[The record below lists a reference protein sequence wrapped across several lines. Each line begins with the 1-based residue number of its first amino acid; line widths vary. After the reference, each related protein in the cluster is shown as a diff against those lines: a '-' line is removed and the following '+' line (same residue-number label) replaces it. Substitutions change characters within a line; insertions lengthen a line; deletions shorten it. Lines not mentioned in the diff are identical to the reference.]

1 MKEKLDLLEKEAEK
15 SIDDAKTSQEIED
28 IRIAFLGKKGK
39 LTDILKNI
47 VGLSAEEKPEM
58 GKISNIVKENIQK
71 NIEEKKKNL
80 LSNEESQ
87 KIAKEKIDI
96 TLPGKKIDYGHQNLV
111 LTTMKEII
119 YNFKTLGY
127 SIAEGPEIED
137 DYHNFEALNMPADH
151 SAREMWDTFYLNNGY
166 LMRTHTSPVQIHLM
180 KEQKPPIKAIMPGK
194 VYRRDNDV
202 THSPVFHQVEG
213 LLVDR
218 GITFADLKGTLEVF
232 IRQMFGQDRNVR
244 FRPSYFPFTEPSAEI
259 DVECFLCNGK
269 GCSLCKDTGWI
280 EILGAGMVDPNV
292 FAAVNYD
299 ETEYSGFAFGM
310 GVERVAMLKHGIDD
324 IRLLYDGDLRFIKQ
338 F

>member
-218 GITFADLKGTLEVF
+218 GITFADLKGTL
-232 IRQMFGQDRNVR
+232 GQVIFPLPNQVRRSMLNV
-244 FRPSYFPFTEPSAEI
+244 SYVTA
-259 DVECFLCNGK
+259 K
-269 GCSLCKDTGWI
+269 GVLYAKI
-280 EILGAGMVDPNV
+280 PAG
-292 FAAVNYD
+292 
-299 ETEYSGFAFGM
+299 
-310 GVERVAMLKHGIDD
+310 
-324 IRLLYDGDLRFIKQ
+324 
-338 F
+338 